1 MGRPSLTETSARRPT
16 TRSENEEEETFPR
29 RFPRTGNLFQVK
41 SLPAINPSYRS
52 EREIP
57 LLMSSGV
64 PYCTMDEQSSGC
76 SGEQKTTDRTLGSP
90 WSSSFSSCG
99 PSELNVAD
107 SKFPG
112 LAFPFT
118 FAESE
123 ISDRVTDVDAAT
135 TTPATTIVTRRESS
149 KKSTSDEIDL
159 SFDSWVKAICKWQGE
174 QQISINQSQPRRK
187 AHATKK
193 RARPDD
199 DELPLPKRAAIL
211 DNNDGKSW
219 QLVWSQFVALSGG
232 RMCFARRH
240 KAKPRSWKDLLEPV
254 AILGDLRSE
263 STPPHL
269 HHLKVHIDN
278 AEDVWQA
285 ILALCEVLVTQLKQP
300 SEQRPIYLSQVMR
313 LLDYCNQLPDPE
325 DVFVAQPHDTTIK
338 DIYEILDL
346 LLAHVETARS
356 HQARLLDLWYQK
368 GADVDELRKRLDI
381 LMKESPLQLD
391 EVHELK
397 SQTDAVMKWQVRLEN
412 GFESTEDAEALVREG
427 ETLGFESRGL
437 LQLRSRISKVYEIRE
452 SVREWRLSG
461 RKESTKF
468 LANLVREIQRVRC
481 PFEEAQEVLSLQQES
496 ESWID
501 RASIAIRTKLSL
513 QEMDDLVKRG
523 EALPLDLSE
532 FIDKLSTR
540 ISLGKSWLE
549 RFMDAVQQPESD
561 PSQSPSL
568 HMYKW
573 MQNIRLALNP
583 SAEDGDTVVP
593 TLHELASE
601 GGRLP
606 VQVDCVQLLQIEIEA
621 KSWSAR
627 ARKWDSKRPKLDELQ
642 EHVSKATNLRERL
655 TILNSNERDS
665 WQLEGEVEVRKLV
678 AEVETWLERYDSLSE
693 KSWSLEDLRV
703 LARDA
708 ETIPANL
715 GTASSQLNK
724 VLNQAEDWYKQNEP
738 LIRCCQNGDIVDVIE
753 LRAAVESANGD
764 LMVELDEVL
773 HLQRVLD
780 QVSDWM
786 NKASIV
792 SGGKRKGKK
801 FSISIDELEELIKQA
816 DLLPV
821 NTSDEVDMLLKEID
835 ISRKWQ
841 TVASESLM
849 TIARRFDEFRLD
861 LLQRYGSPELYD
873 RKKIAD
879 VNGTM
884 KGHDSAAFR
893 DPVDLQ
899 LLVEEF
905 HKDAVN
911 MVVAT
916 PESTL
921 APTLEAIGRWCI
933 RSQKYL
939 ESQRDVFDK
948 RFFGAFD
955 RFITEGK
962 SFCDCSTEH
971 NPSSVA
977 TDAIGIVKSAFSS
990 VVRDQLERLSF
1001 LSKDREDFIRW
1012 SKTAEAAIS
1021 SGEKKTALE
1030 KLKDIS
1036 LMGAVFPSECELV
1049 ERLQTIVDEAMEWT
1063 SNISELLSSG
1073 EKISMAE
1080 ARSLCDEAEKIG
1092 FVSSEVKTLQNEI
1105 KAARAW
1111 SNQVKR
1117 SNIEQGSV
1125 QARNVQ
1131 SLIEEHESLLIHMPE
1146 ELTKLKHAVKNYC
1159 ICRRPYEGFMIG
1171 CDDCGEWFHVGCVGV
1186 TETKANKVDK
1196 YTCVRCS
1203 ALQSYKACAASVAST
1218 IKKWT
1223 SVQELKRARQVLAQ
1237 KHQRR
1242 VRKETKQI
1250 ETLALEKKELLGKL
1264 RNFASEISV
1273 LNETTEDIV
1282 TNESPLEAST
1292 RQDPT
1297 LSTSK
1302 EQVGTKTF
1310 NEDGAPPKPDA
1321 VANNILELGK
1331 EQIASRLQIID
1342 ENLELCK
1349 SRLVKLEEDLNVEK
1363 EKYREEDQ
1371 SAQLLKKWSIRVR
1384 SIYLA
1389 PTTEER
1395 ALASRPALNSE
1406 LLSDLTE
1413 VCTEASD
1420 LGLTRFDEVVST
1432 HDALARLAWTFRVL
1446 IILARRPST
1455 EEMAALV
1462 KTGKSLKGLDDK
1474 ALRVMR
1480 LLKKTHEKAEMWQT
1494 KVAKALAPIPGESR
1508 NFDMNNLRELLRAA
1522 DDIPLNLPFESRLA
1536 TVIEDKGVRHCVC
1549 GGPSDGRFM
1558 LCCDR
1563 CSKWYHGQCL
1573 NISKDSVDEDA
1584 EWKCPE
1590 CLGAKIDISMLD
1602 LARFHE
1608 TFEIDTEMEDTTEDQ
1623 DDVSSKAP
1631 DLDTLWP
1638 PLGLLG
1644 SEKAKEALGE
1654 ACCSI
1659 PDNVGFTK
1667 ETPLSMTSQST
1678 GDNAQLTLSR
1688 EDTVTVM
1695 DTTVSHAAPIM
1706 PATMHNSTT
1715 SSSTPTDENWLQRVL
1730 SVHNS
1735 LPLASATMTPTS
1747 FGNVEEI
1754 AVALRLQQAVPTL
1767 YSSFPGGVSN
1777 HGMTMPSHLHASH
1790 GGHLTNNMMVH
1801 QPVVSATPSAESV
1814 ISLEQR
1820 LALLAGRDPIDSEV
1834 ARQHEILVNALS
1846 DARRDP

>member
-1 MGRPSLTETSARRPT
+1 M
-16 TRSENEEEETFPR
+16 
-29 RFPRTGNLFQVK
+29 
-41 SLPAINPSYRS
+41 
-52 EREIP
+52 
-57 LLMSSGV
+57 
-64 PYCTMDEQSSGC
+64 
-76 SGEQKTTDRTLGSP
+76 
-90 WSSSFSSCG
+90 
-99 PSELNVAD
+99 
-107 SKFPG
+107 
-112 LAFPFT
+112 
-118 FAESE
+118 
-123 ISDRVTDVDAAT
+123 T
-135 TTPATTIVTRRESS
+135 TTPTTTIVTRRESS
-149 KKSTSDEIDL
+149 KKCTSEETDL
-159 SFDSWVKAICKWQGE
+159 TFDSWVKAVCQWQAE
-174 QQISINQSQPRRK
+174 QQLSMKQTQQQPRRK

-199 DELPLPKRAAIL
+199 DELPLPKRAAIM
-211 DNNDGKSW
+211 DNDGQSC
-219 QLVWSQFVALSGG
+219 QRVWSQFVALGGG

-240 KAKPRSWKDLLEPV
+240 KAKLRSWQDLSEPV
-254 AILGDLRSE
+254 AILGDYRSD
-263 STPPHL
+263 STPPLL
-269 HHLKVHIDN
+269 HHEKVRIDN

-285 ILALCEVLVTQLKQP
+285 VLALCEALVTQLKQP
-300 SEQRPIYLSQVMR
+300 SEQSPIYLSQVMR

-338 DIYEILDL
+338 DIHENLDL

-356 HQARLLDLWYQK
+356 HQARLIDFWYQK

-397 SQTDAVMKWQVRLEN
+397 SQTDAVVKWQVRVEK
-412 GFESTEDAEALVREG
+412 GFDSIEDAEALVREG
-427 ETLGFESRGL
+427 ETLGFESKGL
-437 LQLRSRISKVYEIRE
+437 SQLRLRLSKIYEIRE
-452 SVREWRLSG
+452 SVREWRFSG

-496 ESWID
+496 DSWID

-540 ISLGKSWLE
+540 IALGKSWLE
-549 RFMDAVQQPESD
+549 RFVDAVQQPESD
-561 PSQSPSL
+561 PSQSSSL

-627 ARKWDSKRPKLDELQ
+627 ARKWDSKRPKLEELQ

-665 WQLEGEVEVRKLV
+665 WRLEGEVEVHKLV

-715 GTASSQLNK
+715 GAASSQLNK
-724 VLNQAEDWYKQNEP
+724 VLMQSEDWYKQNES
-738 LIRCCQNGDIVDVIE
+738 LIRCCQNGDIVDIIE
-753 LRAAVESANGD
+753 LRAAVESADGD
-764 LMVELDEVL
+764 LLVELDEAL

-786 NKASIV
+786 NKASLV
-792 SGGKRKGKK
+792 SGGKKKGKK
-801 FSISIDELEELIKQA
+801 CPINIDELEELIKQA

-821 NTSDEVDMLLKEID
+821 NTSNQVDALLKEID
-835 ISRKWQ
+835 ITRKWQ
-841 TVASESLM
+841 TVASESLT

-861 LLQRYGSPELYD
+861 LLQRYGSPEVYD

-884 KGHDSAAFR
+884 KGHESSTDVR

-899 LLVEEF
+899 VLVEEF
-905 HKDAVN
+905 HKDAAN

-939 ESQRDVFDK
+939 ESQRDIFDK

-962 SFCDCSTEH
+962 SFCDCSFEH
-971 NPSSVA
+971 SSSSVV
-977 TDAIGIVKSAFSS
+977 TDALGIVRSAFSL

-1001 LSKDREDFIRW
+1001 LSKDREDFIKW
-1012 SKTAEAAIS
+1012 SKIAEAAIS

-1030 KLKDIS
+1030 KLKEIS
-1036 LMGAVFPSECELV
+1036 LMGAVFPPECELV
-1049 ERLQTIVDEAMEWT
+1049 ERLRTIVDEAMEWT

-1080 ARSLCDEAEKIG
+1080 ARTLCDEAERIG
-1092 FVSSEVKTLQNEI
+1092 FVSTEVKTLQNEI

-1117 SNIEQGSV
+1117 SKVEQGSV

-1203 ALQSYKACAASVAST
+1203 ALQSYNSCAASVACT

-1223 SVQELKRARQVLAQ
+1223 SGQELKRARQVLAQ

-1250 ETLALEKKELLGKL
+1250 ETLELEKKELLEKL
-1264 RNFASEISV
+1264 SKLAAEIPA
-1273 LNETTEDIV
+1273 LNETTESIV
-1282 TNESPLEAST
+1282 AHGASAS
-1292 RQDPT
+1292 QDPT
-1297 LSTSK
+1297 LSTST
-1302 EQVGTKTF
+1302 EQGGMDSL
-1310 NEDGAPPKPDA
+1310 NEDGAPSTSDA
-1321 VANNILELGK
+1321 VTNDMLKLGK
-1331 EQIASRLQIID
+1331 EQIASRLQIIE
-1342 ENLELCK
+1342 ENVELCK
-1349 SRLVKLEEDLNVEK
+1349 SRLVKLGKDLNVEK

-1371 SAQLLKKWSIRVR
+1371 SAPLLKKWSIRVR
-1384 SIYLA
+1384 SIFLA

-1395 ALASRPALNSE
+1395 ALASRPGLNSE
-1406 LLSDLTE
+1406 LLSDLAK
-1413 VCTEASD
+1413 VFTEASD
-1420 LGLTRFDEVVST
+1420 LGLTRFDDVVST
-1432 HDALARLAWTFRVL
+1432 HDALARLAWTFRVM

-1462 KTGKSLKGLDDK
+1462 KTGKCLKGLDDK

-1480 LLKKTHEKAEMWQT
+1480 LLKKTHEKAETWQA
-1494 KVAKALAPIPGESR
+1494 KVAKALAPIPGESHS
-1508 NFDMNNLRELLRAA
+1508 FDMSNLRELLRAA
-1522 DDIPLNLPFESRLA
+1522 DDIPVHLPYESRLA

-1573 NISKDSVDEDA
+1573 NISKDNVDEDA

-1590 CLGAKIDISMLD
+1590 CLGVKINKSVLD

-1608 TFEIDTEMEDTTEDQ
+1608 TFEIDTEMEDITEDQ

-1654 ACCSI
+1654 VCCSI
-1659 PDNVGFTK
+1659 PDSVGYTNVTPVPSISQATGNHVQL
-1667 ETPLSMTSQST
+1667 PLS
-1678 GDNAQLTLSR
+1678 R
-1688 EDTVTVM
+1688 VDTATAM
-1695 DTTVSHAAPIM
+1695 DTAVSHAAPTM
-1706 PATMHNSTT
+1706 PTTIHNSTT
-1715 SSSTPTDENWLQRVL
+1715 SSSTPTDDNWLQRVL
-1730 SVHNS
+1730 SVQNS
-1735 LPLASATMTPTS
+1735 LPLASATLANTS

-1754 AVALRLQQAVPTL
+1754 AAALRVQQAIPTL
-1767 YSSFPGGVSN
+1767 HPNFPGGVSN
-1777 HGMTMPSHLHASH
+1777 HGMTMPSHLHAPH
-1790 GGHLTNNMMVH
+1790 GGNASNHPMVH
-1801 QPVVSATPSAESV
+1801 QPVVSATPSADS
-1814 ISLEQR
+1814 ITSLEQR
-1820 LALLAGRDPIDSEV
+1820 LALLAGRDPIDSEL

-1846 DARRDP
+1846 DAQRNP

>member
-1 MGRPSLTETSARRPT
+1 M
-16 TRSENEEEETFPR
+16 
-29 RFPRTGNLFQVK
+29 
-41 SLPAINPSYRS
+41 
-52 EREIP
+52 
-57 LLMSSGV
+57 
-64 PYCTMDEQSSGC
+64 
-76 SGEQKTTDRTLGSP
+76 
-90 WSSSFSSCG
+90 
-99 PSELNVAD
+99 
-107 SKFPG
+107 
-112 LAFPFT
+112 
-118 FAESE
+118 
-123 ISDRVTDVDAAT
+123 
-135 TTPATTIVTRRESS
+135 
-149 KKSTSDEIDL
+149 
-159 SFDSWVKAICKWQGE
+159 
-174 QQISINQSQPRRK
+174 
-187 AHATKK
+187 
-193 RARPDD
+193 
-199 DELPLPKRAAIL
+199 
-211 DNNDGKSW
+211 
-219 QLVWSQFVALSGG
+219 
-232 RMCFARRH
+232 
-240 KAKPRSWKDLLEPV
+240 
-254 AILGDLRSE
+254 
-263 STPPHL
+263 
-269 HHLKVHIDN
+269 
-278 AEDVWQA
+278 
-285 ILALCEVLVTQLKQP
+285 
-300 SEQRPIYLSQVMR
+300 
-313 LLDYCNQLPDPE
+313 
-325 DVFVAQPHDTTIK
+325 FVAQPHDTTIK
-338 DIYEILDL
+338 DIHENLDL
-346 LLAHVETARS
+346 LLSYVEIARS

-368 GADVDELRKRLDI
+368 GADVDEVRKRLDT
-381 LMKESPLQLD
+381 LAKESPLQLD

-397 SQTDAVMKWQVRLEN
+397 SQTDAVMKWQMRLEN
-412 GFESTEDAEALVREG
+412 GFENIEDAEALVREG

-437 LQLRSRISKVYEIRE
+437 SQLRSRLNKVHEIRE

-461 RKESTKF
+461 KKESTKF
-468 LANLVREIQRVRC
+468 LANLVREIQRIRC

-523 EALPLDLSE
+523 ESLPLDLSE

-540 ISLGKSWLE
+540 IALGKSWLE
-549 RFMDAVQQPESD
+549 RFEDAVPQPESD

-627 ARKWDSKRPKLDELQ
+627 ARKWDSKRPKLEELQ
-642 EHVSKATNLRERL
+642 EHVSKATNLQERL
-655 TILNSNERDS
+655 TVLDSNERNS
-665 WQLEGEVEVRKLV
+665 WQLEGEEEVRKLV
-678 AEVETWLERYDSLSE
+678 AEVETWLERFDSLSE
-693 KSWSLEDLRV
+693 KTWSLEELRV

-715 GTASSQLNK
+715 GTALSQLNK
-724 VLNQAEDWYKQNEP
+724 VLNQAEDWYKQNEV
-738 LIRCCQNGDIVDVIE
+738 LIRCCQKGDIVDILE
-753 LRAAVESANGD
+753 LRAAVASAEGD
-764 LMVELDEVL
+764 VMVDLGEAL
-773 HLQRVLD
+773 HLQRKLD
-780 QVSDWM
+780 QVSEWM
-786 NKASIV
+786 NKASMV
-792 SGGKRKGKK
+792 SGVKRKGKK
-801 FSISIDELEELIKQA
+801 CLISIDDLEELIKQA
-816 DLLPV
+816 DALPV
-821 NTSDEVDMLLKEID
+821 NTCNEVGLLLKEID
-835 ISRKWQ
+835 VARKWQ
-841 TVASESLM
+841 TAASESLKI
-849 TIARRFDEFRLD
+849 IARRFDKFRLD

-879 VNGTM
+879 VNGTL
-884 KGHDSAAFR
+884 KGEATADGK

-899 LLVEEF
+899 VLVEEF
-905 HKDAVN
+905 HKDAAS

-921 APTLEAIGRWCI
+921 APTVEAIGRWCI

-939 ESQRDVFDK
+939 ESQRDIFDK

-962 SFCDCSTEH
+962 SFCDQSTEH
-971 NPSSVA
+971 IPSSA
-977 TDAIGIVKSAFSS
+977 DTDALGIVKSAFSS

-1001 LSKDREDFIRW
+1001 ISKDREDFIKW

-1021 SGEKKTALE
+1021 SGEKKTTLE
-1030 KLKDIS
+1030 QLKEIS
-1036 LMGAVFPSECELV
+1036 SMGAVFPSECELV
-1049 ERLQTIVDEAMEWT
+1049 ERLRIIVDEAVEWT
-1063 SNISELLSSG
+1063 SSISELLSSE

-1092 FVSSEVKTLQNEI
+1092 FVSPEVKTLQNEI

-1117 SNIEQGSV
+1117 SKIEQGSIQTRTV
-1125 QARNVQ
+1125 QC
-1131 SLIEEHESLLIHMPE
+1131 LIEEHESLLIHMPE

-1203 ALQSYKACAASVAST
+1203 ALQSYNACAASVAST

-1223 SVQELKRARQVLAQ
+1223 SGQELKRARQVLAQ
-1237 KHQRR
+1237 KHQRK

-1250 ETLALEKKELLGKL
+1250 EILELEKKGLREKL
-1264 RNFASEISV
+1264 SKIAAEGPAIA
-1273 LNETTEDIV
+1273 LNETTEGMV
-1282 TNESPLEAST
+1282 KTESPLEAFAT
-1292 RQDPT
+1292 QDPT
-1297 LSTSK
+1297 TSMSM
-1302 EQVGTKTF
+1302 EHVGKNTLYA
-1310 NEDGAPPKPDA
+1310 DGAIPKPDA
-1321 VANNILELGK
+1321 ATIDNLDSAK
-1331 EQIASRLQIID
+1331 EQIACRLQWIE
-1342 ENLELCK
+1342 ENLELCQ
-1349 SRLVKLEEDLNVEK
+1349 SRLVKLGEDLNVLK
-1363 EKYREEDQ
+1363 EQYREEDQ

-1384 SIYLA
+1384 SLFLA

-1395 ALASRPALNSE
+1395 ALASRPGLNSE
-1406 LLSDLTE
+1406 LLSDLFK
-1413 VCTEASD
+1413 VSSEASD
-1420 LGLTRFDEVVST
+1420 LGLNRFDDVVLT
-1432 HDALARLAWTFRVL
+1432 HDALGRLEWTFRVL

-1462 KTGKSLKGLDDK
+1462 NHGKSLKGLDDK

-1480 LLKKTHEKAEMWQT
+1480 FLKKTHEKAETWQA
-1494 KVAKALAPIPGESR
+1494 KVCKALAPIPGESR
-1508 NFDMNNLRELLRAA
+1508 NFDMSNLRELLRAA
-1522 DDIPLNLPFESRLA
+1522 DDIPVHLPFESRLA

-1573 NISKDSVDEDA
+1573 SISKDNVDEEA

-1590 CLGAKIDISMLD
+1590 CMGAKIYNPVLD

-1631 DLDTLWP
+1631 GLDTLWP

-1644 SEKAKEALGE
+1644 SEKAREALGE

-1659 PDNVGFTK
+1659 PDSVGYTNV
-1667 ETPLSMTSQST
+1667 TPVPTTSQAT
-1678 GDNAQLTLSR
+1678 GDNSQLPISR
-1688 EDTVTVM
+1688 GDTATMM

-1706 PATMHNSTT
+1706 STTIHNSAT
-1715 SSSTPTDENWLQRVL
+1715 SSSTPTDEIWLQRVL

-1735 LPLASATMTPTS
+1735 LPIGSATMMNSS
-1747 FGNVEEI
+1747 FGNIEEL
-1754 AVALRLQQAVPTL
+1754 AAALRMQQTVPAL
-1767 YSSFPGGVSN
+1767 HPNFSGGVNN
-1777 HGMTMPSHLHASH
+1777 HVTGMIMSSHLHASH
-1790 GGHLTNNMMVH
+1790 VGNVQNNQMIH
-1801 QPVVSATPSAESV
+1801 QPVVSATASADS
-1814 ISLEQR
+1814 ITSLERR
-1820 LALLAGRDPIDSEV
+1820 LALLAGRDPIDSEL